1 MYFAL
6 HISHHDIP
14 LHIYRMRSMGYP
26 PGWLRKAKV
35 EQLPFFD
42 GEHEVGSG
50 LEVKYNEDAIIAY
63 PGFNV
68 CSSKLRDEY
77 FTLQCP
83 SIQRRHLLK
92 NFIFSLR
99 NSSTNILEF
108 SRYKESLESKDLN
121 DLKGERQRLLSEIN
135 ALENSL
141 PLTSN
146 HSELLNKCKELSKT
160 RLDPSESTFLRE
172 ASGSPRASLADQIFP
187 LNAESASVDDA
198 DREGEMRGI
207 ATTAEAGFYG
217 EVTQWS
223 AVGESA
229 KEQLELESEEGTA
242 IPSSIAHLV
251 ANTSSN
257 SGSGSSPLNIS
268 CAQKKLPELEAFSSG
283 IQPFKPYKNLP
294 NAQGAYNR
302 VRNTLKR
309 AKGNPT
315 TLVRSETQ
323 NKPTRKL
330 PMSEDPAPR
339 SGLCEGRHG
348 CRPAISMDSRLNSSS
363 GVENRLQRSNKEKID
378 NQACEMDKLR
388 YRRRH
393 LRQDNLCILEKKDP
407 FVVDIRGVPIVPR
420 GTILVIMRGTIVIIE
435 PVNPP
440 SKAPQSGAKVQP
452 ERTQSV
458 PAPMAAEDINKFLAH
473 PDGESS
479 DNSDWS
485 DVKEEDEEEAE
496 SCGMRTAAL
505 NAVSTPSPIPQPTR
519 DVGVAELIG
528 PARTNMELTNLQ
540 SANTE
545 NESIFDHTGA
555 WRSGLSEY
563 GLQIRDSLSKIASEK
578 HETHIEREV
587 HRIVCASEQVANIG
601 SRDSLTDSQRNALQI
616 SEFKRVNALASLGNS
631 RMGSPSFSS
640 LSKDGGY
647 FVAVPTNIRVIRSQ
661 ISSELWAARTS
672 NRRVFSLS
680 QYVREAVRSSGSSL
694 QTEAT
699 VLVGVIGSKT
709 PPHRSRNNKIFS
721 IWRLTD
727 LMKVGTGAPNG
738 QNISLFLFGAVHE
751 KLWKEPEGTVVAILK
766 PKLLPSSENGNL
778 TSTNAAGL
786 SITVDSAPFVMLLGM
801 SFDFALCAATT
812 KVGRPCSRIVNKNIC
827 RYCDLHV
834 KAAYHSASSMRPG
847 FATALIS
854 KPSCSQRRGLKKLF
868 GIPSA
873 LAQSSSAFVPHRP
886 ASMRVDRSQDSR
898 VHSRPAVHPI
908 DQSPSALSTA
918 SKASLQSAPS
928 ELEVPFAST
937 LTRPTRGSLNLLRY
951 FETASAS
958 HLTVPPPSA
967 KDKYLKNATPQAK
980 LYETFSTFFAG
991 VKNKTLAQK
1000 PQIGRELEV
1009 GASDDYFVDLGPVLA
1024 QDSELNTTLTVLPS
1038 RDAARRRS
1046 EALVQTRGGIDALHQ
1061 SARERTQKRILDIV
1075 SQPTSKKTK
1084 PSPLTRILGPVSSSE
1099 MNTNSKQ
1106 EGCERTQKASGTW
1119 KSGKREEL
1127 ARLVSQGSRHA
1138 DIAAANE
1145 TSAEWKLLSCLEAR
1159 DRIEEKLLNQ
1169 HEQECQVVTCLRC
1182 RYRSLHASQTC
1193 RKEGHKLRFSI
1204 GVRRFFA
1211 CRNCKTRMIT
1221 LDRYPNFA
1229 CTKCG
1234 ESLFEK
1240 AGAIAERKG
1249 PKLAGEKLLIR
1260 GIEEKYLS

>member
-1 MYFAL
+1 MEPSFVLDTGGTRCISNDSPIIYCSSRSCYGDAEEDTPVKSIISPRKFRRVAISKRYHENGKFSKIRPGCISSELREAL

-42 GEHEVGSG
+42 GEHEVDSG
-50 LEVKYNEDAIIAY
+50 LEEYNEDAIIAY

-172 ASGSPRASLADQIFP
+172 ASDSPRASLADQIFP

-198 DREGEMRGI
+198 DREREMRGN
-207 ATTAEAGFYG
+207 ATTVEAGFYG
-217 EVTQWS
+217 KVTQWS

-242 IPSSIAHLV
+242 IPSSVAHVV

-283 IQPFKPYKNLP
+283 IQPFEPYKNLP

-302 VRNTLKR
+302 VRNTLKC

-315 TLVRSETQ
+315 TLV
-323 NKPTRKL
+323 
-330 PMSEDPAPR
+330 
-339 SGLCEGRHG
+339 
-348 CRPAISMDSRLNSSS
+348 
-363 GVENRLQRSNKEKID
+363 
-378 NQACEMDKLR
+378 
-388 YRRRH
+388 
-393 LRQDNLCILEKKDP
+393 
-407 FVVDIRGVPIVPR
+407 
-420 GTILVIMRGTIVIIE
+420 

-440 SKAPQSGAKVQP
+440 SKVPQGGAKVRP

-479 DNSDWS
+479 DSSDWS
-485 DVKEEDEEEAE
+485 DVKEEDEEEVE
-496 SCGMRTAAL
+496 SWGMRTATL

-519 DVGVAELIG
+519 DVGVAELFG
-528 PARTNMELTNLQ
+528 PARTNMELTNPQ

-545 NESIFDHTGA
+545 NESILDHTGA

-563 GLQIRDSLSKIASEK
+563 GLKIRDSLSKIASEK

-601 SRDSLTDSQRNALQI
+601 SHDSLTDSQRKALQI
-616 SEFKRVNALASLGNS
+616 SEFKRANALASLGNS

-680 QYVREAVRSSGSSL
+680 QYVREAVGSSGSSL

-709 PPHRSRNNKIFS
+709 PPRRSRNNKIFS

-766 PKLLPSSENGNL
+766 PKLLSSSENGNL

-854 KPSCSQRRGLKKLF
+854 KPSYGQRRGLKRSI
-868 GIPSA
+868 GISSA
-873 LAQSSSAFVPHRP
+873 LAQSSSAFLPHRP

-898 VHSRPAVHPI
+898 VHSRPAVSPRLAMNIAKFASSSHPI
-908 DQSPSALSTA
+908 DQSLSALSTA

-928 ELEVPFAST
+928 ELKVPFAST
-937 LTRPTRGSLNLLRY
+937 PTRPTRGSLNLLRY

-980 LYETFSTFFAG
+980 LHETFSTFFAG

-1000 PQIGRELEV
+1000 PQIGREFEA
-1009 GASDDYFVDLGPVLA
+1009 GASDDYFVDLGPVSA

-1046 EALVQTRGGIDALHQ
+1046 EALVRTRGGIDALHQ
-1061 SARERTQKRILDIV
+1061 SAREQTQKRILDIV
-1075 SQPTSKKTK
+1075 SQPPSKKTK
-1084 PSPLTRILGPVSSSE
+1084 PSPLTRILGPVSFSE
-1099 MNTNSKQ
+1099 MNTNSEQ
-1106 EGCERTQKASGTW
+1106 EGCERTQKASDTW
-1119 KSGKREEL
+1119 KSGNREEL

-1138 DIAAANE
+1138 DIAAVNE
-1145 TSAEWKLLSCLEAR
+1145 ASAEWKLLSCLEAR
-1159 DRIEEKLLNQ
+1159 DSIEEKLLNQ

-1182 RYRSLHASQTC
+1182 QYRSLHASQIC

-1211 CRNCKTRMIT
+1211 CRNCKTRMTT

-1229 CTKCG
+1229 CT
-1234 ESLFEK
+1234 SEK
-1240 AGAIAERKG
+1240 VQSWLVRNYSSVELRKN
-1249 PKLAGEKLLIR
+1249 IYR
-1260 GIEEKYLS
+1260 KYGS